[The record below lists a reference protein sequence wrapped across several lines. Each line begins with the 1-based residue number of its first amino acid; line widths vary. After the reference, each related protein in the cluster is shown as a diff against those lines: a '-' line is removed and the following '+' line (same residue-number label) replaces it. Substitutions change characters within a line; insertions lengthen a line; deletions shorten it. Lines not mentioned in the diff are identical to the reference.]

1 MEAPT
6 DVDRLEAAHG
16 RKSAPVDGLALLDR
30 TLADQVPDAAQSAR
44 CDHIFGE
51 GAPIEASP
59 DAPELPTQQSH
70 HSAAAAAQTIALLAS
85 TEDERR
91 TSKLH

>member
-30 TLADQVPDAAQSAR
+30 TLADQVPDAAQSAC

>member
-1 MEAPT
+1 MGAPT

-70 HSAAAAAQTIALLAS
+70 HSAAAAAQTIVLVAS